1 MATNRTVRVL
11 SEASDASDWT
21 ELERRFFAAAPP
33 EVAVQPPPAPT
44 FEDLEPADARP
55 IGSRRTRRKLA
66 QAPRP
71 SRRHER
77 GLAPA
82 GFLPELA
89 RLLALEL
96 ARLLAR
102 TAWTRALPLPARAWR
117 WVAARARAEARRLA
131 PSLRARRLWTFERAQ
146 RGLGVL
152 ASRLVT
158 DLPERPDG
166 KTIAAAMAA
175 LIVLF
180 GVSATVLGS
189 RSNPR
194 LLSGPTAAAPLAPIE
209 AAPPREGSLWP
220 AR

>member
-1 MATNRTVRVL
+1 MATNRTVGEL
-11 SEASDASDWT
+11 SQTSGASDWT

-33 EVAVQPPPAPT
+33 EVAVQPPPAPS
-44 FEDLEPADARP
+44 FDDLEPAASSA
-55 IGSRRTRRKLA
+55 IGSHRTRRGLA
-66 QAPRP
+66 RAPRQTSP
-71 SRRHER
+71 REH

-82 GFLPELA
+82 GFVQRLAQQLA
-89 RLLALEL
+89 R
-96 ARLLAR
+96 LAR
-102 TAWTRALPLPARAWR
+102 TAWARVQPVSARAWR
-117 WVAARARAEARRLA
+117 WTAARVRAEARRLA
-131 PSLRARRLWTFERAQ
+131 PSLSGTRERTFERAK

-152 ASRLVT
+152 ASRLAR

-194 LLSGPTAAAPLAPIE
+194 LPSVPTAAAPLAPI
-209 AAPPREGSLWP
+209 
-220 AR
+220 